1 MVEEKIDKDGFI
13 VTTQE
18 ESVPKEDR
26 EFAINVYSNN
36 GEEICT
42 VYTNNPTVARKYEK
56 FIKSSPSVRSE
67 KVYAENGKLVG
78 IQGVLDLDVAS
89 VRIYKTTKGKTSDES
104 SEARKA
110 RMRAVRAHKNKK
122 KGVIKI
128 TLFY

>member
-42 VYTNNPTVARKYEK
+42 VYTNNSLRVARLFDPKRFTPKTENLLV
-56 FIKSSPSVRSE
+56 S
-67 KVYAENGKLVG
+67 KVFL
-78 IQGVLDLDVAS
+78 IW
-89 VRIYKTTKGKTSDES
+89 
-104 SEARKA
+104 
-110 RMRAVRAHKNKK
+110 M
-122 KGVIKI
+122 
-128 TLFY
+128 

>member
-42 VYTNNPTVARKYEK
+42 VYTNNPTIARKY
-56 FIKSSPSVRSE
+56 
-67 KVYAENGKLVG
+67 
-78 IQGVLDLDVAS
+78 
-89 VRIYKTTKGKTSDES
+89 
-104 SEARKA
+104 
-110 RMRAVRAHKNKK
+110 
-122 KGVIKI
+122 
-128 TLFY
+128 

>member
-13 VTTQE
+13 VTIQE

-56 FIKSSPSVRSE
+56 FIKSSQRVRSE
-67 KVYAENGKLVG
+67 KVYSENGKLVG
-78 IQGVLDLDVAS
+78 IQGILDLDVAS
-89 VRIYKTTKGKTSDES
+89 VRIYNKTKGKMSDES
-104 SEARKA
+104 KEALRA
-110 RMRAVRAHKNKK
+110 RMSVVRAGKK
-122 KGVIKI
+122 
-128 TLFY
+128 

>member
-78 IQGVLDLDVAS
+78 IQCVLDLDVAS

-110 RMRAVRAHKNKK
+110 RMRAVRAHKK
-122 KGVIKI
+122 
-128 TLFY
+128 

>member
-1 MVEEKIDKDGFI
+1 MIEQKIDKDGFF
-13 VTTQE
+13 VATQE
-18 ESVPKEDR
+18 EATPKEDR

-42 VYTNNPTVARKYEK
+42 VYTNNPSVARKYEK
-56 FIKSSPSVRSE
+56 FIKSSTSVRSE

-110 RMRAVRAHKNKK
+110 RMRAVRAHKK
-122 KGVIKI
+122 
-128 TLFY
+128 

>member
-1 MVEEKIDKDGFI
+1 MVEEKIDNDGFI

-67 KVYAENGKLVG
+67 KVYAEN
-78 IQGVLDLDVAS
+78 
-89 VRIYKTTKGKTSDES
+89 IYKNTKGKTSDES

-110 RMRAVRAHKNKK
+110 RMSAVRAHKK
-122 KGVIKI
+122 
-128 TLFY
+128 

>member
-13 VTTQE
+13 VTIQE

-56 FIKSSPSVRSE
+56 
-67 KVYAENGKLVG
+67 
-78 IQGVLDLDVAS
+78 
-89 VRIYKTTKGKTSDES
+89 TKGKMSDES
-104 SEARKA
+104 KETLRA
-110 RMRAVRAHKNKK
+110 RMSVVRAGKK
-122 KGVIKI
+122 
-128 TLFY
+128 

>member
-56 FIKSSPSVRSE
+56 FIKSSPSSLRAARLFDP
-67 KVYAENGKLVG
+67 KRFTPKTENLLV
-78 IQGVLDLDVAS
+78 S
-89 VRIYKTTKGKTSDES
+89 
-104 SEARKA
+104 KA
-110 RMRAVRAHKNKK
+110 FLIWM
-122 KGVIKI
+122 
-128 TLFY
+128 

>member
-56 FIKSSPSVRSE
+56 FIKSRPADRLFVLKRFTQKTENSLVS
-67 KVYAENGKLVG
+67 KVFL
-78 IQGVLDLDVAS
+78 I
-89 VRIYKTTKGKTSDES
+89 
-104 SEARKA
+104 
-110 RMRAVRAHKNKK
+110 
-122 KGVIKI
+122 
-128 TLFY
+128 

>member
-13 VTTQE
+13 VTIQE

-56 FIKSSPSVRSE
+56 FIKSSPRVRS
-67 KVYAENGKLVG
+67 ENGKLVG
-78 IQGVLDLDVAS
+78 IQGILDLDVAS
-89 VRIYKTTKGKTSDES
+89 VRIYKKTKGKMSDES
-104 SEARKA
+104 KEALRA
-110 RMRAVRAHKNKK
+110 RMSVVRAGKK
-122 KGVIKI
+122 
-128 TLFY
+128 